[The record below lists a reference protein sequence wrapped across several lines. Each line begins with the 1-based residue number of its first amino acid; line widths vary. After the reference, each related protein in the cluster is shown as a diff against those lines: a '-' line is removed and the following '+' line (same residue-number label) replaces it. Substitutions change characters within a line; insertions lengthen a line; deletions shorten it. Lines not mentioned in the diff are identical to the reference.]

1 MTGFSLFNEIL
12 RKQHILAEK
21 IIIQNCGFYKE
32 LQNNFNTCTHNKVS
46 YHL

>member
-21 IIIQNCGFYKE
+21 IIQNCGFYKE
-32 LQNNFNTCTHNKVS
+32 LQNNFNTCIT
-46 YHL
+46 

>member
-21 IIIQNCGFYKE
+21 NYSE
-32 LQNNFNTCTHNKVS
+32 LWFLQRVTKQF
-46 YHL
+46 